1 MYRYIILHQKFDC
14 DIYFREITFLEASYA
29 SSKGQ
34 KGSKIANLSKIHPE
48 AANLHREII
57 SPENFDTVTYLWQIT
72 KFHFFWGTLGVKCES
87 NNEILPTL
95 LKTSQ
100 KQKICTDR
108 CYFFMRNSM
117 LSLIYQIIQ
126 FLALFGHPRRK
137 KRSKITHLSKQ
148 Q

>member
-57 SPENFDTVTYLWQIT
+57 SHEKFDTVTSYDKLQSLTFSGAPW
-72 KFHFFWGTLGVKCES
+72 ES
-87 NNEILPTL
+87 NVNQTMKYYPP
-95 LKTSQ
+95 
-100 KQKICTDR
+100 
-108 CYFFMRNSM
+108 Y
-117 LSLIYQIIQ
+117 
-126 FLALFGHPRRK
+126 
-137 KRSKITHLSKQ
+137 
-148 Q
+148 